1 MKKRK
6 QQWSNGKKK
15 KGEKKNAL
23 AHSMTSFYLL
33 EYLHRQLEGLPRNWI
48 KKQMSNEKVCE
59 PFGITRNTS
68 SF

>member
-1 MKKRK
+1 
-6 QQWSNGKKK
+6 
-15 KGEKKNAL
+15 
-23 AHSMTSFYLL
+23 MTSFYLL